1 MVFCSCRC
9 ARAACATSSAVQGSV
24 GFAPTFRKSDP
35 CGASARLEAAV
46 ALYADDLL
54 ADEPYAEWAL
64 RERERVRA
72 LACDAL
78 RALSELRRDEPA
90 AAAAHLDRLA
100 EMEPFDDDVQRQLIS
115 AWLRLGRKS
124 RAARHYESFRIRLAR
139 EFGQRP
145 AFELSNLP

>member
-1 MVFCSCRC
+1 
-9 ARAACATSSAVQGSV
+9 
-24 GFAPTFRKSDP
+24 
-35 CGASARLEAAV
+35 
-46 ALYADDLL
+46 
-54 ADEPYAEWAL
+54 
-64 RERERVRA
+64 VRA

-78 RALSELRRDEPA
+78 RALAELRRDEPA
-90 AAAAHLDRLA
+90 AAAVHLDRLA